1 MRVSWEYIYT
11 PVYISPSIC
20 ISVLPP
26 GLADRLSCRH
36 RIVWR
41 SDLIKKI
48 SGCYRISVLRP
59 SSDRNR
65 HYYRDL
71 HFFVCISFIV
81 SASKL
86 QAIRFDSIK
95 TGVYIYGYRDFRPLS
110 DRNRFLFRPPTL
122 PCMYSK
128 SDVLLGSTMT
138 YDTGVPVLSVSPFV
152 YRIGIERSDPI
163 RSDKYRVVIG
173 GRLFLRPYRI

>member
-95 TGVYIYGYRDFRPLS
+95 TGVYMDIGI
-110 DRNRFLFRPPTL
+110 
-122 PCMYSK
+122 
-128 SDVLLGSTMT
+128 LG
-138 YDTGVPVLSVSPFV
+138 P
-152 YRIGIERSDPI
+152 YRIGIGFYFDLQH
-163 RSDKYRVVIG
+163 YRVCTVKVTCSSG
-173 GRLFLRPYRI
+173 VL